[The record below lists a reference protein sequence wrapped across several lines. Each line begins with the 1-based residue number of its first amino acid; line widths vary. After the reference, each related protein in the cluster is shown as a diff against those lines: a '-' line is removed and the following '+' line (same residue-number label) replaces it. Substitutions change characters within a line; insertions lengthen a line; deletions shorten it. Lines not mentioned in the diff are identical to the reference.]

1 MPNSD
6 VLNIST
12 MEFDENAQEL
22 AQLVKKA
29 QGGSEAAFG
38 QVYDL
43 LFQKIYRFIFYRV
56 GHKEVAEDLAEEVF
70 IKAFGKLGTLD
81 KPEVFL
87 GWIYR
92 IARNTVIDYY
102 REKKLTVSLE
112 DVENTLEYETNTVDL
127 LQLEYEQ
134 AALLKLLK
142 ELGAEQQ
149 AVIKLKFLE
158 DLSNAEI
165 AVILNKTEGAI
176 RVIQH
181 RAITKLLELKKLQEK
196 P

>member
-1 MPNSD
+1 
-6 VLNIST
+6 
-12 MEFDENAQEL
+12 MEFDENAQER